1 MSSFEAHIEVY
12 YIDGRDEF
20 TDAVQFVWQIPH
32 SSDSDDASTQA
43 LQPGEQSPDAL
54 SNFQALPVIVS

>member
-1 MSSFEAHIEVY
+1 MY
-12 YIDGRDEF
+12 YIDGGDEF
-20 TDAVQFVWQIPH
+20 TDADQFVWQIPL
-32 SSDSDDASTQA
+32 SSDSDDTSTQA